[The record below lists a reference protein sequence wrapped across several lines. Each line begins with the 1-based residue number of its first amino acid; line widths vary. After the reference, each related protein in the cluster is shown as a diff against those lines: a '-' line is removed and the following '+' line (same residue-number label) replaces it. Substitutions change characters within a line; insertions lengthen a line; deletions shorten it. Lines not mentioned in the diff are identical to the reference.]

1 MPYAQGNGKLPRSRQ
16 YRPHLSFVFKYRVTG
31 TASELPPL
39 PGEKDVFVLMP
50 ELLAPA
56 FFMDV
61 KRRGACSGGWNELDS
76 SFTGR
81 LV

>member
-1 MPYAQGNGKLPRSRQ
+1 M
-16 YRPHLSFVFKYRVTG
+16 TG

-61 KRRGACSGGWNELDS
+61 KRRGACSGGGNELDS